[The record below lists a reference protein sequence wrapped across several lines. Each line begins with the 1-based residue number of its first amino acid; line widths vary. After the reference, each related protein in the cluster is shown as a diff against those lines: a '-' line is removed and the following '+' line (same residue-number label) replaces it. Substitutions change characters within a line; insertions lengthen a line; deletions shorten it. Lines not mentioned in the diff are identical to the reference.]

1 MKFNRRDFLKVGLLS
16 ASAMS
21 FSACGRPV
29 EHGIVSQYQMPEYK
43 LLGQS
48 SFWASTCTDLR
59 SDCAVSVKTVENR
72 AIHVIG
78 IASHFFSKGTAT
90 SAAVSTL
97 NTLYHPAR
105 LSAALGVAEDTTAA
119 AVVAKAV
126 KKSGTNPVFV
136 VDRLCGS
143 VGDAMVE
150 IAQAT
155 GGKIWVCDS
164 QQSVRERRI
173 LKSVTGRAELPLA
186 DLENRDFLVTVGS
199 NFLQD
204 SYAPTRT
211 GWAYGRF
218 RKTPGRLR
226 GKMVSFSSRMNATD
240 ANSDIWEPVLPG
252 SEPYVLG
259 ALGKLLSDKGKG
271 DFPAWAAVTPEEAA
285 EKTGVLEEDR
295 AKFAE
300 TLTKLAD
307 RLAEANAPLV
317 VGGFQGVNGGATV
330 YLAHTITK
338 MLNGDVVTFDPDLLI
353 GNEKAPSDI
362 FLSDAE
368 VAAALQGSKAV
379 IVHNVDLVYRFPWLE
394 EAFKAV
400 KSKVVLATMPNDTT
414 ELAAKD
420 KGIVIPIRT
429 WMEDWGDLLVNSPDG
444 TWYGLQQPAV
454 SNQIP
459 AALSSLGFLLELAD
473 EAKVKL
479 SNKKTLPRE
488 FLKRDLDNEQWE
500 DMLVRG
506 GYWEKE
512 PDAIYGHHATEPPPA
527 TENSGKPPEGYN
539 VFSGLSPLE
548 PSKLGDVEPDGL
560 TFVVLPTHLGD
571 GQMADRPWMQELP
584 DAMTTVVWDSWIE
597 IGDSVAAQMGVKRHD
612 RISVS
617 IGQAQIKGSAYP
629 SPFIHPKAV
638 GVPSGRGQK
647 IRPHAEISKIGWI
660 SEGSNPKTLFDGS
673 TGSGEYYSTATGGAS
688 LKKEAG
694 SRLLATFDER
704 VYNLPRHIL
713 PE

>member
-48 SFWASTCTDLR
+48 TFWASTCTDMR
-59 SDCAVSVKTVENR
+59 SDCAVSVKAVENR
-72 AIHVIG
+72 AIQVSG
-78 IASHFFSKGTAT
+78 IAGHFFSKGTAT
-90 SAAVSTL
+90 SAAVSSL

-105 LSAALGVAEDTTAA
+105 ISAAIGVADDTTAA

-126 KKSGTNPVFV
+126 KKSGANPIYV

-143 VGDAMVE
+143 AGDALVE
-150 IAQAT
+150 AAQAT

-164 QQSVRERRI
+164 HQSVRERRI
-173 LKSVTGRAELPLA
+173 LKAVTGRAELPLA

-199 NFLQD
+199 NLLQE

-218 RKTPGRLR
+218 RSTPGRLR

-240 ANSDIWEPVLPG
+240 ANSDIWEPVAPG

-259 ALGKLLSDKGKG
+259 AVGKLLSDKGKG
-271 DFPAWAAVTPEEAA
+271 GFPSWAAVTPEEAA
-285 EKTGVLEEDR
+285 EKCGVIEGGR
-295 AKFAE
+295 VKFAE
-300 TLTKLAD
+300 NLTKLAD
-307 RLAEANAPLV
+307 RLAEANSPLV
-317 VGGFQGVNGGATV
+317 VGGFQGVNGDATV
-330 YLAHTITK
+330 YLAHTITN
-338 MLNGDVVTFDPDLLI
+338 MLNGDVVTFDPDLLL
-353 GNEKAPSDI
+353 GSKKAPSDM
-362 FLSDAE
+362 FLTDAQ
-368 VAAALQGSKAV
+368 VGAALQGSDAV
-379 IVHNVDLVYRFPWLE
+379 VVHNVDLVYRFPWLE

-400 KSKVVLATMPNDTT
+400 KTKVVLSTMPNDTT
-414 ELAAKD
+414 ELAATN
-420 KGIVIPIRT
+420 KGIIVPIRT

-444 TWYGLQQPAV
+444 KWYGLQQPTV
-454 SNQIP
+454 SNQVP
-459 AALSSLGFLLELAD
+459 GASSSLGFLLELAD
-473 EAKVKL
+473 ELKVKL
-479 SNKKTLPRE
+479 SSRE
-488 FLKRDLDNEQWE
+488 TRPSSFLRGDLDEEQWE
-500 DMLVRG
+500 DLLVRG
-506 GYWEKE
+506 GYWEME
-512 PDAIYGHHATEPPPA
+512 PDPIYGHAASSPPPA
-527 TENSGKPPEGYN
+527 TENSGEAPEGYN

-548 PSKLGDVEPDGL
+548 PSRLGDVSPEGL

-584 DAMTTVVWDSWIE
+584 DSMTTVVWDSWIE
-597 IGDSVAAQMGVKRHD
+597 ISDSVAAQMGVKRHD

-617 IGQAQIKGSAYP
+617 IGQALIKGSAYP

-638 GVPSGRGQK
+638 GIPSGRGQK
-647 IRPHAEISKIGWI
+647 IKPHAEISSIGWV

-673 TGSGEYYSTATGGAS
+673 TGSGEYYPTATTGAS